1 MNIAITNGLLLMPPA
16 FRAGLGVWSRSNG
29 TPGSANWANT
39 DNAALVPADQDF
51 GTCLEILKQS
61 TTTSLRFMGETPMIP
76 GVYLR
81 VSARVKIVAGALC
94 SVRIAGWAGDG
105 SRNHVGGLVEE
116 GATTALTTYG
126 EVVEVSAIVG
136 VGARNGVDMSW
147 GTQPIYGHFGLDLI
161 GSNGGAIRIE
171 SIRIEDITSAFIPSL
186 IDWVD
191 VRDYGARGDGSSND
205 RSAFIAA
212 DQAANGGSILV
223 PDGDFFISGD
233 ISINSP
239 IRFKGKIRTPVS
251 TRVAL
256 MNSFDFPTYA
266 DAFGDETEGLKKAL
280 QALFGYTDH
289 VTLDLAGRRV
299 DLTEPLD
306 FGSFA
311 PDLKSF
317 SNRRTIRNGAILA
330 VPGQAW
336 DTGRWTSNASYD
348 PADELK
354 LKNVANV
361 AAIEIGSRVIGTGVG
376 REVYVNG
383 KDVRNK
389 TLSLSQPLYG
399 GAGTRSYSFERY
411 RYMFDF
417 SGVEA
422 VSRFNFV
429 DLDLNCEGV
438 SSGIMLP
445 PAGESFS
452 IRDCYVKG
460 PKDRGITSIGRAC
473 QGMLIDRC
481 DFLSNELQT
490 PAQHRTTIGIN
501 VNANDVKVRDN
512 RFVRFAHFLVAHG
525 GGHIISGNHWFQGD
539 GSGDGLRYAGLVLTL
554 SNVQTTISANYIDNA
569 SIEWTNEHDAY
580 PDFSGREFTF
590 GGLTLTGN
598 TCLCSN
604 TKPWFTWLT
613 VKPYGSGHYIQGLS
627 VIGNVFKA
635 LYGEVDRIERVDT
648 SIADLDYGNMRNI
661 QFEGNLFNGIVNYV
675 ANPLMVQHR
684 QNTASNT
691 WTIDATAGLPF
702 QGWAR
707 TVQSVVFET
716 PVTTGNGTRSD
727 AYPFVETEGGGD
739 NRQIRLKWRHA
750 VKGSVSV
757 YARMDRPL

>member
-171 SIRIEDITSAFIPSL
+171 LIRIEDITSAFIPSL

-317 SNRRTIRNGAILA
+317 SNRRTIRNGAIF
-330 VPGQAW
+330 G
-336 DTGRWTSNASYD
+336 
-348 PADELK
+348 
-354 LKNVANV
+354 
-361 AAIEIGSRVIGTGVG
+361 GSRSG
-376 REVYVNG
+376 R
-383 KDVRNK
+383 
-389 TLSLSQPLYG
+389 TP
-399 GAGTRSYSFERY
+399 GAGPAMQAMTRR
-411 RYMFDF
+411 
-417 SGVEA
+417 
-422 VSRFNFV
+422 
-429 DLDLNCEGV
+429 
-438 SSGIMLP
+438 
-445 PAGESFS
+445 
-452 IRDCYVKG
+452 
-460 PKDRGITSIGRAC
+460 TS
-473 QGMLIDRC
+473 
-481 DFLSNELQT
+481 
-490 PAQHRTTIGIN
+490 
-501 VNANDVKVRDN
+501 
-512 RFVRFAHFLVAHG
+512 
-525 GGHIISGNHWFQGD
+525 
-539 GSGDGLRYAGLVLTL
+539 
-554 SNVQTTISANYIDNA
+554 
-569 SIEWTNEHDAY
+569 
-580 PDFSGREFTF
+580 
-590 GGLTLTGN
+590 
-598 TCLCSN
+598 
-604 TKPWFTWLT
+604 
-613 VKPYGSGHYIQGLS
+613 
-627 VIGNVFKA
+627 
-635 LYGEVDRIERVDT
+635 
-648 SIADLDYGNMRNI
+648 
-661 QFEGNLFNGIVNYV
+661 
-675 ANPLMVQHR
+675 
-684 QNTASNT
+684 
-691 WTIDATAGLPF
+691 
-702 QGWAR
+702 
-707 TVQSVVFET
+707 
-716 PVTTGNGTRSD
+716 
-727 AYPFVETEGGGD
+727 
-739 NRQIRLKWRHA
+739 
-750 VKGSVSV
+750 
-757 YARMDRPL
+757 